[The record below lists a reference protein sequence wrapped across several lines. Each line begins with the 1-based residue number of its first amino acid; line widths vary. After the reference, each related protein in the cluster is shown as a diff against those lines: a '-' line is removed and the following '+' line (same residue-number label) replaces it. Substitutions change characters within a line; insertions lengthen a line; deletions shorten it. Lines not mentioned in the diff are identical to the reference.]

1 MSLGVFP
8 HKRLRRAG
16 WFLKRGNLQAEKVN
30 ITYGIL
36 NNLEVFKSQQ

>member
-16 WFLKRGNLQAEKVN
+16 WFLKGKQLGRVNKLRLLQ
-30 ITYGIL
+30 
-36 NNLEVFKSQQ
+36 VFLTIQR